1 MNTCLNLS
9 IWKYICIYIIY
20 LWNIEHV
27 NSMNTNRFFI
37 ICLCYIFSSAEFC
50 EWLCIDWVT
59 QLMWNP
65 GLWFRQAPLQFVKE
79 NDWKVLSKEA
89 EFACLW
95 KEERFFP
102 RLSCSCRLSFY
113 KSTGPQA
120 VVPQCEKNCRTKENE
135 KKWQPRLTFKSRGAV
150 FVYIIGLRCGGKS
163 GHLNHSYEPR
173 SKHLKINLGRGWKWL
188 CTCTKHCKK
197 TRPPQKTIAFKCITF
212 MMEHPGQS
220 WLQRSQAFFT
230 RSPGARFLIMT

>member
-113 KSTGPQA
+113 KSTGPQT
-120 VVPQCEKNCRTKENE
+120 VVPQCEKIAGQR
-135 KKWQPRLTFKSRGAV
+135 
-150 FVYIIGLRCGGKS
+150 
-163 GHLNHSYEPR
+163 
-173 SKHLKINLGRGWKWL
+173 
-188 CTCTKHCKK
+188 K
-197 TRPPQKTIAFKCITF
+197 TRRNGSQGSHSKAVELYSCI
-212 MMEHPGQS
+212 S
-220 WLQRSQAFFT
+220 
-230 RSPGARFLIMT
+230 